1 MAERTSDTERAREL
15 AARGSWREAYEE
27 LSAIEPS
34 KLSPVD
40 LETLG
45 DAAWW
50 LSKRDE
56 SIAARQR
63 AYAGY
68 AAADDQIGSA
78 GMAARLAVEHFVR
91 GEPAVGAGWLAKAH
105 RHADRV
111 PERAEHGLLLM
122 IDATVARFQGDL
134 DRAID
139 LADRAAELGERFAD
153 PDLLAMAIHTQGL
166 LAISVGRIPDGLAL
180 LDEAMTSV
188 LAGEVSPFFT
198 GVIYCDVIGACLE
211 LADVGRASEWDE
223 AARVWC
229 ETLPPESP
237 YPGMCRVNRAEVAR
251 LRGAWALADEEAARA
266 VDELLTWDPFIAAQ
280 ALCEIGEIHR
290 RQGDIEGAEISFE
303 RAREIGVAAQPGLAL
318 LRLSQGKADAAARG
332 IEQALSEEDDSLLRR
347 ARLLSAQVEVSLARS
362 DLDGAGEATD
372 RLSELATAVASPVL
386 AATADDA
393 RGTLLLALGDAAGSL
408 ALLRHACDAWRD
420 LKLPYEAARSR
431 ASFGLALR
439 AAGREED
446 AIIELQAARGA
457 FERLGAGPDAAR
469 VTASIDGVSS
479 ALPAGLTAR
488 EVEVLRLVAAGR
500 SNRQIAEEL
509 VISEHTVA
517 RHLQNMFTKLDV
529 SSRAA
534 ATAFAFEHGLA

>member
-1 MAERTSDTERAREL
+1 VAERTSGTQRAREL

-34 KLSPVD
+34 VLSPVD

-68 AAADDQIGSA
+68 AAAEDQIGSA
-78 GMAARLAVEHFVR
+78 GMAARLAVEHFAR
-91 GEPAVGAGWLAKAH
+91 GESAVGAGWLAKAH

-111 PERAEHGLLLM
+111 TERAEHGLLLM
-122 IDATVARFQGDL
+122 IDATVARFQGEL
-134 DRAID
+134 DRAIE

-153 PDLLAMAIHTQGL
+153 PDLLPMAIHTQGL
-166 LAISVGRIPDGLAL
+166 LAIAVGRVPDGLAL

-211 LADVGRASEWDE
+211 LADVGRAGEWDE

-251 LRGAWALADEEAARA
+251 LRGAWALADEEAAHA
-266 VDELLTWDPFIAAQ
+266 VDELLAWDPFIAAQ

-290 RQGDIEGAEISFE
+290 RQGDLEGAEVAFE

-318 LRLSQGKADAAARG
+318 LRLSQGKADTAAQG
-332 IEQALSEEDDSLLRR
+332 LEQALSEEDDSPLRR

-362 DLDGAGEATD
+362 DLDGASEATD
-372 RLSELATAVASPVL
+372 RLGELATAIASPVL

-393 RGTLLLALGDAAGSL
+393 RGTLLLARGDAAESL
-408 ALLRHACDAWRD
+408 ALLRHARDAWRE

-439 AAGREED
+439 AVGREED
-446 AIIELQAARGA
+446 AIIELRAARGA

-469 VTASIDGVSS
+469 VAASIDGVSS
-479 ALPAGLTAR
+479 ALPAGLTPR

-500 SNRQIAEEL
+500 SNRQIAGEL

-534 ATAFAFEHGLA
+534 ATAFAFEHDLV